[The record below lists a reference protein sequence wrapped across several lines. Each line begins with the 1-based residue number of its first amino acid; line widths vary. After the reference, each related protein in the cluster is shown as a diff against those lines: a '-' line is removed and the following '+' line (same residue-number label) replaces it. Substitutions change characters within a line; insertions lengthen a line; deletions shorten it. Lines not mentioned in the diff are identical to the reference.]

1 MKNDADNDLKTLNE
15 ISLDIV
21 NKLNLINARL
31 SQYARMKFDA
41 FIRFIIL
48 TVLIS
53 LLFLL
58 GAIVYTEIF
67 IVKPLVFLVQAT
79 NLIARGDFK
88 VRLKLKTRDE
98 IQNLGENFN
107 LMAEK
112 LGDLFGKLI
121 KLERAITQSE
131 DGVMITDVNGNI
143 EYVNPAVE
151 KMSGYSANE
160 LIGQNPRIFKSGHH
174 TVEFYREFWNTI
186 LSGKAFRGVFTN
198 KRKDGRIFH
207 AFETITPIHDES
219 EKITHFIS
227 TIKDITEQVEKERRQ
242 MIQNRAIFQIL
253 TNLARLP
260 FEEAFKFIAEE
271 SARVMEVDRVSIWKL
286 SRERK
291 LECIEVYELK
301 EGKHLSSSISL
312 DVDKYPEYFKAIS
325 GETSIYT
332 SDVELDPRFK
342 ELWSDYWKPLGLRS
356 SINVPLWCDVE
367 GGQLGI
373 VCFEHKERRN
383 WLEDEINFA
392 EKIAQIVCTLLINNE
407 EIQRERLKLKE
418 VVESSIAG
426 LVLLSFDKS
435 IITLNS
441 SAREILKL
449 LNGKEISIGDVLE
462 DISGVSIDVYLG
474 ISESTS
480 ISNEINFTQERI
492 ASYESLRV
500 LSELKRSGR
509 IYEIV
514 AYEVKSGYLLVIRDV
529 TEERLTREKVVA
541 QERLSIIGQLTAGI
555 AHDFNNMLN
564 VVLGISELMLRDA
577 ELPDKF
583 RRKVDMIKDQ
593 IYRASNLTKQMLDF
607 SRKSIYQKQV
617 INLVQFMKEVIS
629 LLKRTLPENIKVNF
643 RYDEEHLI
651 YADAT
656 SIQQVIMNLAINA
669 RDAMPEGGNLSFEIR
684 RTEPPE
690 EIFMPISQKG
700 RL

>member
-1 MKNDADNDLKTLNE
+1 LKNDADNDLKTLNE